1 MIIRIVKLQF
11 KEEELASFQAYFESI
26 CDQIRNFE
34 GCEKLELLQQTNQP
48 NVIFTYSYWE
58 SEEALENY
66 RVSDLFQTFWR
77 VAKAKFSGKPE
88 AWSLNKITEV
98 GA

>member
-11 KEEELASFQAYFESI
+11 KEEELASFQDYFDSI
-26 CDQIRNFE
+26 SPQIRNFE
-34 GCEKLELLQQTNQP
+34 GCQKLVLLQQANQP

-58 SEEALENY
+58 NEEALENY
-66 RVSDLFQTFWR
+66 RVSDLFQTFWA

-98 GA
+98 LA

>member
-1 MIIRIVKLQF
+1 M
-11 KEEELASFQAYFESI
+11 
-26 CDQIRNFE
+26 
-34 GCEKLELLQQTNQP
+34 LEQVDQP

-58 SEEALENY
+58 SEDALENY
-66 RVSDLFQTFWR
+66 RVSELFQTFWG

-98 GA
+98 LA

>member
-11 KEEELASFQAYFESI
+11 KEEELEAFKTYFDGI

-34 GCEKLELLQQTNQP
+34 GCQKLEMLEQVDQP

-58 SEEALENY
+58 SEDALENY
-66 RVSDLFQTFWR
+66 RVSELFQTFWG

-88 AWSLNKITEV
+88 AWSLNKIAEV
-98 GA
+98 EA

>member
-11 KEEELASFQAYFESI
+11 KEEELESFLTYFDGI
-26 CDQIRNFE
+26 CHQIRNFE
-34 GCEKLELLQQTNQP
+34 GCQKLEMLQQTNQP
-48 NVIFTYSYWE
+48 NVIFTYSNWD
-58 SEEALENY
+58 SEDALENY
-66 RVSDLFQTFWR
+66 RVSELFQTFWA

-98 GA
+98 LA

>member
-11 KEEELASFQAYFESI
+11 KEEEVEAFMAYFESI
-26 CDQIRNFE
+26 CHQIRNFE
-34 GCEKLELLQQTNQP
+34 GCQKLELLQQANQP

-58 SEEALENY
+58 SEDALENY
-66 RVSDLFQTFWR
+66 RVSELFQTFWG
-77 VAKAKFSGKPE
+77 VAKAKFSGRPE